1 MKSIDRIVF
10 GDNQFFGINHMSQE
24 KAQQLAEKF
33 YSIDNIYNIYDEA
46 IAAGINAIMLNSNDR
61 AAEICNHF
69 RSYPEKYGHII
80 WYPSIPYPHKYANM
94 VSELG
99 LMETLKNV
107 LINENSTK
115 GMLNMMSQGGLA
127 VLTKDLTKMIHL
139 LVDVEMKMF
148 SDLTINT
155 IFLQNIITDLILGF
169 EIKEVFEGYCD
180 YIRNK
185 YDALPGLI
193 TQNMP
198 HLKSKLE
205 EWNISEVVI
214 CSSINKIGYL
224 MSPGVLEYEQAI
236 RNNDDSKYQ
245 LMAMSTVASG
255 AIPVTEAFDYI
266 NKLNLQSVVFG
277 ASTKDHIQQTV
288 SLIEQ
293 VPI

>member
-148 SDLTINT
+148 SGLNVKVV
-155 IFLQNIITDLILGF
+155 FLQNIITDLILGF
-169 EIKEVFEGYCD
+169 EIKELFEAYCNH
-180 YIRNK
+180 IRKK
-185 YDALPGLI
+185 YNALPGLI

-198 HLKSKLE
+198 FLKSKLE
-205 EWNISEVVI
+205 DWGLEEIVI
-214 CSSINKIGYL
+214 CSSFNRIGYL
-224 MSPGVLEYEQAI
+224 MSPGVLEYERAI
-236 RNNDDSKYQ
+236 DNNDESKYQ
-245 LMAMSTVASG
+245 IMGMSTIASG
-255 AIPVTEAFDYI
+255 AIPVKDAYAYI
-266 NKLNLQSVVFG
+266 NQHNLQSVVFG
-277 ASTKDHIQQTV
+277 ASTKTHIEETV
-288 SLIEQ
+288 SLIE
-293 VPI
+293 